1 MSKHQNNYKELLVK
15 FKFTDK
21 QIHSLDEIGMMM
33 VIQTHCSSTWP
44 EHESSKLDIFS
55 DRG

>member
-1 MSKHQNNYKELLVK
+1 
-15 FKFTDK
+15 
-21 QIHSLDEIGMMM
+21 MMM

-55 DRG
+55 DRGWFTLPLCPDFLIFLL